1 MDRYSWTQPQ
11 HPWVGTH
18 KGYVPCG
25 FEACTY
31 PLPYRLAGLPAR
43 TRAVR
48 KLPFEERSPT
58 PQLGRRAVY
67 TAKKL
72 HRTDPICAHVPC
84 QSTPS
89 IDVRIVQT
97 LPTRCGERVHPR
109 RARSC
114 KHVQSSSTHALYVQ
128 CRLDACT
135 CTLPYMR
142 TRTEGAV
149 REWSPTTQLGS
160 RGLWYTTTK
169 QHSTPGTSAF

>member
-11 HPWVGTH
+11 HPRDGTH
-18 KGYVPCG
+18 MGYVPCG

-58 PQLGRRAVY
+58 PQLGRRAEY

-72 HRTDPICAHVPC
+72 HRTDPIRAHVQC

-97 LPTRCGERVHPR
+97 LPTGSGERVHPR

-114 KHVQSSSTHALYVQ
+114 KHVQSSTTHALYVQ
-128 CRLDACT
+128 CRLMLVPALSHT
-135 CTLPYMR
+135 C
-142 TRTEGAV
+142 EHV
-149 REWSPTTQLGS
+149 RKQPFAKWSPTPQLGT
-160 RGLWYTTTK
+160 RVQYTTTK